1 MHTIIGNDT
10 SNNSFCGLIS
20 DIVFGYTTLT
30 NYQSNET
37 NFINI
42 SDEYGRLKNKIINKD
57 NNKILSDSALVAI
70 TILIAESKLEEKEI
84 IIDLI
89 MNFLTM

>member
-42 SDEYGRLKNKIINKD
+42 SDEYGRLKK
-57 NNKILSDSALVAI
+57 
-70 TILIAESKLEEKEI
+70 KL
-84 IIDLI
+84 
-89 MNFLTM
+89 